1 MRHLLRPPLE
11 LALEEYLGQVQ
22 SLIDSG
28 SDVAVA
34 WKTQRQRA
42 KMRRIVRVLAS
53 ITGPRERCMFCEDS
67 RGTDVEHF
75 RPKSLYPQHAF
86 RWPNFLWICTGCN
99 RSKGNRFP
107 CDPSGLPL
115 LIDPTTERPWDF
127 LFFDSDTGMI
137 TARWEAKTGV
147 ESPKGKAMIEVL
159 STLQHQAVTEGR
171 RRTSARLRR
180 CIVTFLSQRRAEDEE
195 VSKESLQNLLEYI
208 DDTTDYGIAAW
219 FFLKDGQDEEPFRTL
234 QSRFPSIWNRIV
246 AHLNTNEQ

>member
-1 MRHLLRPPLE
+1 MRRLLRPPLE
-11 LALEEYLGQVQ
+11 SALEEYLEQMQ

-28 SDVAVA
+28 ADVAAA
-34 WKTQRQRA
+34 WKTQQQRVR
-42 KMRRIVRVLAS
+42 MRRIVRILAS

-75 RPKSLYPQHAF
+75 RPKSLYPQHTF
-86 RWPNFLWICTGCN
+86 RWRNFLWICTGCN

-115 LIDPTTERPWDF
+115 LVDPTVERPWDF

-137 TARWEAKTGV
+137 TARWEAETGV
-147 ESPKGKAMIEVL
+147 ENPKGKAVIETL

-180 CIVTFLSQRRAEDEE
+180 CIGTFLSQQRADSEE
-195 VSKESLQNLLEYI
+195 ISSESLRDLLESI
-208 DDTTDYGIAAW
+208 DDATDYGIAVW
-219 FFLKDGQDEEPFRTL
+219 FFSKDGRDEEPFRTL
-234 QSRFPSIWNRIV
+234 RDRFPSIWDKIV
-246 AHLNTNEQ
+246 IHLNEQ